1 MLLLLMF
8 KFYFLLVLTSLLSL
22 SLNQSITIPLS
33 SKYGSYYVSLS
44 LDNQKSSI
52 ELPINLCSQYPI
64 ISSNSIQIQPGTKS
78 SKLRFP
84 YLNSKVDLDTVYLNK
99 DNVNIL
105 PNINLKSYHFYSL
118 LKVLWFPCLSSM

>member
-1 MLLLLMF
+1 MF
-8 KFYFLLVLTSLLSL
+8 KNYFLLILTSLLSL

-44 LDNQKSSI
+44 LDNQKASI

-64 ISSNSIQIQPGTKS
+64 ISSNSFQIQPGAKS

-105 PNINLKSYHFYSL
+105 EY
-118 LKVLWFPCLSSM
+118 